1 MERATGHKYICRRA
15 SSAAAPKDI
24 IHTLTYIY
32 LATTEITYEVM
43 YEVTLNSTLVHCRYC
58 PYVLYTPGWDL
69 FGHLCQGI
77 LNMAVPGQEDVIV
90 AATA

>member
-1 MERATGHKYICRRA
+1 MERATGHKYICYRA
-15 SSAAAPKDI
+15 SSAAAPKSI
-24 IHTLTYIY
+24 IPTLTYIY
-32 LATTEITYEVM
+32 LATTEIM
-43 YEVTLNSTLVHCRYC
+43 YDVTLNATLVHCRCC

-77 LNMAVPGQEDVIV
+77 LNMAVPDQEDVIV